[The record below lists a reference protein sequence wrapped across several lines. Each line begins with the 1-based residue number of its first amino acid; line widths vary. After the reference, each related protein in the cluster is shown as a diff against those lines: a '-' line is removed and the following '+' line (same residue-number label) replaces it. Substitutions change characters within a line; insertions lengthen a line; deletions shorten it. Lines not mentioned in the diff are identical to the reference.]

1 MKDSSAP
8 HTACGGAAL
17 SAERDGPAGQGTGLP
32 IVAADESVRKISANA
47 FPQADGV
54 WPLARSERS
63 GMIRHDEHAEFNICV
78 LKSFHYRTD
87 HLIVD
92 ILNGADLIF
101 RTSLMPH
108 LIWRFDMYIDKII
121 PILSQRF
128 HCRLSFPA
136 IIGVQTA
143 VGALH
148 DNIVHPG
155 SHRDS
160 LQQID
165 SGDHSAFYTILL
177 FK

>member
-1 MKDSSAP
+1 MGA
-8 HTACGGAAL
+8 HTHRG
-17 SAERDGPAGQGTGLP
+17 R
-32 IVAADESVRKISANA
+32 
-47 FPQADGV
+47 
-54 WPLARSERS
+54 
-63 GMIRHDEHAEFNICV
+63 MIRHDKHAEI
-78 LKSFHYRTD
+78 RTGLFKCLCHRTN
-87 HLIVD
+87 HLIINV
-92 ILNGADLIF
+92 LNRADLIF

-108 LIWRFDMYIDKII
+108 LIGSFYMYIDKII